1 MPVLSFANAKGGAG
15 KTTAALLVA
24 TELLDQGYSVSIVD
38 ADPQRWISQWAAMSR
53 PQRRL
58 AIIDEVSAGS
68 IDSVI
73 REECDNRDYIL
84 VDLEGTMSPLVSRAV
99 SASDLVLVPI
109 QGCAMDA
116 KGGGKVLD
124 LIAGLQREERRT
136 IRHSV
141 ILTRI
146 NAAVTTRALRAVRD
160 HLQANRIDVLT
171 TPIVERSVYRDIFE
185 TGGSLHMLDPKTAS
199 NLDKAI
205 DNIRRLTTEIV
216 TRVPVRR
223 RKRPAWPTRAW
234 LQAA

>member
-24 TELLDQGYSVSIVD
+24 TDLMDQGYSVSIVD
-38 ADPQRWISQWAAMSR
+38 ADPQRWISQWAAMSG

-73 REECDNRDYIL
+73 REERDNRDYIL
-84 VDLEGTMSPLVSRAV
+84 VDLEGAMSPLVSRVV

-124 LIAGLQREERRT
+124 LIADLQREEHRT

-160 HLQANRIDVLT
+160 HLLANRIDVLT

-185 TGGSLHMLDPKTAS
+185 TGGSLFTLDPKTAS

-205 DNIRRLTTEIV
+205 DNVRRLTTEII
-216 TRVPVRR
+216 TRVPARR
-223 RKRPAWPTRAW
+223 RKPLSWPTRAW

>member
-24 TELLDQGYSVSIVD
+24 TDLMDQGYSVSIVD
-38 ADPQRWISQWAAMSR
+38 ADPQRWISQWAAMSG

-73 REECDNRDYIL
+73 REERDNRDYIL
-84 VDLEGTMSPLVSRAV
+84 VDLEGAMSPLVSRVV

-124 LIAGLQREERRT
+124 LIADLQREEHRT

-160 HLQANRIDVLT
+160 HLLANRIDVLT
-171 TPIVERSVYRDIFE
+171 TPIVERSVSRDIFE
-185 TGGSLHMLDPKTAS
+185 TGGSLFTLDPKTAS

-205 DNIRRLTTEIV
+205 DNVRRRTTEII
-216 TRVPVRR
+216 TRVPARR
-223 RKRPAWPTRAW
+223 RKPLSWPTRAW